1 MRPRRWAALA
11 LTAAVAACAPTKPP
25 VPLPD
30 RLALSPASFGDLV
43 GWTSDG
49 MGDALAA
56 VKKSCVRRLRF
67 ADDAAVGPKAMAG
80 TVAD

>member
-1 MRPRRWAALA
+1 MRPRHGAALA
-11 LTAAVAACAPTKPP
+11 LIAALAACAPTKPP
-25 VPLPD
+25 APPPD
-30 RLALSPASFGDLV
+30 RLVLSPTSFGDLG
-43 GWTSDG
+43 GWGSDG

-56 VKKSCVRRLRF
+56 FKKSCVRRLRF